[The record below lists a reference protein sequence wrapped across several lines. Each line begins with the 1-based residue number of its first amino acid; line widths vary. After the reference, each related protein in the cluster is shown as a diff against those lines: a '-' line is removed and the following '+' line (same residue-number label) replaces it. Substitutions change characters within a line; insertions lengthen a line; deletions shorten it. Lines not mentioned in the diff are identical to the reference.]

1 MMTKKTDLNKKEM
14 DYSIIY
20 KSKLLNNILI

>member
-1 MMTKKTDLNKKEM
+1 M

-20 KSKLLNNILI
+20 KPEHRSIFVNW